1 MGKVG
6 FDILKD
12 VKNVPESIAKDYKS
26 FEDGVDVIATTIG
39 SVLSCNIVTPL
50 LRNRFASDRQKK
62 WYCQNE

>member
-50 LRNRFASDRQKK
+50 LETDLLLIDKK